1 MDGKFCQNQGLP
13 SPTIKNVRVS
23 NFSKHS
29 NLDDLD
35 ISFPIFP
42 SRTNL
47 KLCNIYLTPKL
58 VKKFI
63 TNFDSSKPSGHDCIP
78 VVVLK
83 NSEPKLSCIL
93 TELLNMCLEE
103 SCAPDCCKVLFVVSV
118 FKNGGER
125 CTAKNYRSVS
135 LLSVVSKVFEKR
147 VNNKP
152 VDRLEKYDL
161 LPNFHDA
168 FKSF

>member
-47 KLCNIYLTPKL
+47 KLCNIYLTTKL
-58 VKKFI
+58 VKKFT

-78 VVVLK
+78 VVFLK
-83 NSEPKLSCIL
+83 NSEPKLSHIL
-93 TELLNMCLEE
+93 TELFNMCLEE
-103 SCAPDCCKVLFVVSV
+103 SCAPDC
-118 FKNGGER
+118 
-125 CTAKNYRSVS
+125 
-135 LLSVVSKVFEKR
+135 
-147 VNNKP
+147 
-152 VDRLEKYDL
+152 
-161 LPNFHDA
+161 
-168 FKSF
+168 